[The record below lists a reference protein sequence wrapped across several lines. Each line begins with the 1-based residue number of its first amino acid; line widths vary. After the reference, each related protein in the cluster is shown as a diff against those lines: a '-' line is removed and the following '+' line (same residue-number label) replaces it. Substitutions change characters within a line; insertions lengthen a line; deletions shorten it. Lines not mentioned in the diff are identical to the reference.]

1 MINTTNLTNIMK
13 CKFQIIGVGVSC
25 VIITYLMAIAGGLPF
40 V

>member
-1 MINTTNLTNIMK
+1 MINTTNASNIMK

-25 VIITYLMAIAGGLPF
+25 TIITYLIAVTGVLPF